1 MKSKLKRHNLDF
13 TVFLK
18 GILMGVCDLIPGI
31 SGGTVAFITGIY
43 ERLINSIKNITPK
56 NYLSLIF
63 SKNRKKTFFELDIF
77 FLLTLFSGI
86 FLAIIL
92 GSKIISY
99 FLENHYSFVF
109 AFFTGLILSSSLIIL
124 KQIEVRNHKNR
135 IFGILGFIVGL
146 ILLFLSPKKV
156 LEPSFLYILFGGFM
170 AIFALFLPGI
180 SGSFI
185 LVILGLYEYIIN
197 LVKDLSTKYLKLIPF
212 AIGAILGVFVI
223 SRIIHF
229 LFNWNKSKTLY
240 FLLGLVLGTLFIPI
254 KNVYLSLNT
263 FNFFFLGSI
272 FTWFFIGFYIVKF
285 IEE

>member
-99 FLENHYSFVF
+99 FLENYYSFVF